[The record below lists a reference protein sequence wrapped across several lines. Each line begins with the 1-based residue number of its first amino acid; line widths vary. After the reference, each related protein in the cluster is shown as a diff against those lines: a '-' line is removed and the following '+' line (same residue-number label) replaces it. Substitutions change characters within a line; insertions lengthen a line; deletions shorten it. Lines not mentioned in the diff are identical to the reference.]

1 MQKISSIYQFI
12 HEMKLI
18 LETLD
23 LKGHSHIWPCAPKVT
38 FSFSDYV

>member
-12 HEMKLI
+12 LEMNLI

-23 LKGHSHIWPCAPKVT
+23 LKGHSHI
-38 FSFSDYV
+38 